1 MRTRIWLTGVATGA
15 AMLTGATATAA
26 TAQAAPAH
34 SETATPSTATSS
46 STATGWYPILYPSKS
61 ACQAAGEEFGEQWTC
76 VLLQGSGK
84 WRLYIYS

>member
-1 MRTRIWLTGVATGA
+1 MRTRIRLTGVAIGA
-15 AMLTGATATAA
+15 AMLTGATAAA

-46 STATGWYPILYPSKS
+46 STATGWDPILYPSRL
-61 ACQAAGEEFGEQWTC
+61 ACQAAGEKSGEQWKC